1 MPGDRIVVFRK
12 PVNQQIHHLKFPI
25 ATLEKVPET
34 ATELPQRAEEQSTGV
49 IKSARLDG
57 SDCCG
62 S

>member
-1 MPGDRIVVFRK
+1 MFRK
-12 PVNQQIHHLKFPI
+12 PVNQQMHHPKFPI
-25 ATLEKVPET
+25 ATLQMVPET
-34 ATELPQRAEEQSTGV
+34 ATKLPQRAEEQSTGV